1 MNNKLVEATAALTK
15 AQKVNPFGSDKV
27 GEKCAASIPDWRSP
41 DYSVAADECKREI
54 ASHCT
59 VHPESPGCE
68 CWDKKSDRYTSNA
81 CVSYRN
87 MFSGKS
93 AIDLK
98 NLDAESLS
106 TIKSHYNLFESDLLN
121 QNS

>member
-1 MNNKLVEATAALTK
+1 MRVLG
-15 AQKVNPFGSDKV
+15 Q
-27 GEKCAASIPDWRSP
+27 
-41 DYSVAADECKREI
+41 
-54 ASHCT
+54 
-59 VHPESPGCE
+59 
-68 CWDKKSDRYTSNA
+68 KSDRYTSNA

>member
-1 MNNKLVEATAALTK
+1 MNNKLVEATDALTK

-98 NLDAESLS
+98 NLDAESYLPS
-106 TIKSHYNLFESDLLN
+106 SRTTTYSNRIY
-121 QNS
+121 

>member
-1 MNNKLVEATAALTK
+1 MRVLGQKIRQIHVE
-15 AQKVNPFGSDKV
+15 
-27 GEKCAASIPDWRSP
+27 
-41 DYSVAADECKREI
+41 
-54 ASHCT
+54 
-59 VHPESPGCE
+59 
-68 CWDKKSDRYTSNA
+68 
-81 CVSYRN
+81 CVCSYRN